1 MKLED
6 FTLNTGLGHL
16 LHDRICS
23 ILEQTGVI
31 YSLDL
36 DVPEETVGFID
47 EIDFE

>member
-1 MKLED
+1 MKLQD
-6 FTLNTGLGHL
+6 FTLNTGLDYL

-23 ILEQTGVI
+23 ILEQSGVVCA
-31 YSLDL
+31 LDL